1 MLLTAEDE
9 DEVSVTTGTDSTILL
24 TSGTGCLLT
33 TLLVVPTL
41 TGRLEVVVVVV
52 WLAPELED
60 DDEPEELPREL
71 LTVVLMKGVN
81 WAMMFATRSPSLL
94 LEDVV
99 TCWTCW
105 TAGRTCWTTGRTGA
119 GAGAGAGSGVT
130 GLDLIC
136 TKLGTTSRVSVYPM
150 TPAE

>member
-9 DEVSVTTGTDSTILL
+9 DEVSVTTGADSTILL

-41 TGRLEVVVVVV
+41 TGRLNSFDILLAFNSFDICISLLIYLEVVVVVV

-60 DDEPEELPREL
+60 DDEPVELPREL

-81 WAMMFATRSPSLL
+81 WAMMFATRSLKV
-94 LEDVV
+94 E
-99 TCWTCW
+99 
-105 TAGRTCWTTGRTGA
+105 
-119 GAGAGAGSGVT
+119 
-130 GLDLIC
+130 
-136 TKLGTTSRVSVYPM
+136 VYVLVW
-150 TPAE
+150 